1 MERHVINSW
10 LEQPVAASVEAVAL
24 EIATEHQLRWRL
36 ANLMPEQQTIRALA
50 DAWKANRQ
58 ISVDPTTTRMHAASS
73 AASALKDRSRLLESQ
88 FLNPDSTVH
97 ETNDFSYVDAGDVA
111 LLRGEDVRARDEF
124 LREISE
130 SGHLDAWIGL
140 MLALR
145 RIGVLDG
152 SLSTQHP
159 IEVIVA
165 VHEYIRSRRGK
176 PSDIQSMVLW
186 IRDTLATSR

>member
-1 MERHVINSW
+1 
-10 LEQPVAASVEAVAL
+10 
-24 EIATEHQLRWRL
+24 
-36 ANLMPEQQTIRALA
+36 
-50 DAWKANRQ
+50 
-58 ISVDPTTTRMHAASS
+58 
-73 AASALKDRSRLLESQ
+73 
-88 FLNPDSTVH
+88 
-97 ETNDFSYVDAGDVA
+97 
-111 LLRGEDVRARDEF
+111 
-124 LREISE
+124 
-130 SGHLDAWIGL
+130 L